1 MTKKISFKKDRKKN
15 NLVSV
20 RINDETMYCLD
31 QATQRTGMTRPAF
44 IRLAIIEKNE
54 RDKKCK

>member
-1 MTKKISFKKDRKKN
+1 MKDKKGKQTGRR
-15 NLVSV
+15 VASV
-20 RINDETMYCLD
+20 RMCEASDFALTQGLD
-31 QATQRTGMTRPAF
+31 RTNLTQPAY